1 MLHNYADSCYDDML
15 THVYDDMTC
24 KL

>member
-1 MLHNYADSCYDDML
+1 MLHNYADSCCDDML